1 MKKILLILLLIISVG
16 CNKQNVKIEQPNNEV
31 VEESNNEIIEKP
43 QDNKEEII
51 PENDPIN
58 IYLFW
63 GDGCKACAN
72 LKDFFNNLD
81 SSYNKYFNLVQYEI
95 WYNEE
100 NSELMH
106 KVGNYLNQ
114 TYYAIPFLVIGDEII
129 IGINEAKKEYI
140 LEKII
145 EEYNNDRYDVIEK
158 LDNLVIFN

>member
-1 MKKILLILLLIISVG
+1 MLLIISVG
-16 CNKQNVKIEQPNNEV
+16 CNKQNVEIEQPNNEV
-31 VEESNNEIIEKP
+31 IEESNNEIIEKP

-63 GDGCKACAN
+63 GDGCEACAN

-145 EEYNNDRYDVIEK
+145 EEYNNDRYDVMK
-158 LDNLVIFN
+158 NFKD